1 MAVMA
6 DFARL
11 PTERKVLVFVVG
23 AALLG
28 LLYFQFVYKPLKAD
42 LEEAQGE
49 NDAKV
54 ALNAKLEREI
64 PEFADMKRDIVKL
77 LAQINANE
85 KALPTQAELPAFFET
100 LNRKVTEAG
109 VEITKWKEGTA
120 ESVESFVR
128 VPIDIELTGT
138 YLQIERFFSSLVPK
152 KKDKSAP
159 KSDQPEE
166 LDRIV
171 SIENLSLANPV
182 VRNREIVLTAKFTA
196 ATFRQELKKPPAP
209 GQPGA
214 APAGAAPAGG
224 VPAVPAPTPA
234 ATPANPPQ
242 PTTTPATP
250 AAVKAAADNA
260 MQKDESRTRNAPT
273 GDGSGKPKGS
283 L

>member
-6 DFARL
+6 DFAKL

-23 AALLG
+23 AGLLG
-28 LLYFQFVYKPLKAD
+28 LLYFQFFYKPLKAE

-49 NDAKV
+49 HDAKV

-64 PEFADMKRDIVKL
+64 PEYGDIKRDIVKL
-77 LAQINANE
+77 RAQINAND
-85 KALPTQAELPAFFET
+85 KALPTEAELPAFFET

-109 VEITKWKEGTA
+109 VEVTKWKEGNA

-128 VPIDIELTGT
+128 VPIDIEMTGT
-138 YLQIERFFSSLVPK
+138 YMQIERFFASLVPK

-159 KSDQPEE
+159 KTDQPEE

-171 SIENLSLANPV
+171 SIENLSLSNPV

-214 APAGAAPAGG
+214 APAAGAT
-224 VPAVPAPTPA
+224 PAVPAPTP
-234 ATPANPPQ
+234 TPSPAPPQ

-260 MQKDESRTRNAPT
+260 MQKDDARTRNAPT

>member
-28 LLYFQFVYKPLKAD
+28 LVYFQFGYKPLKAE
-42 LEEAQGE
+42 LAEAKGE
-49 NDAKV
+49 HDTKV

-64 PEFADMKRDIVKL
+64 PEFADIKRDIVKL
-77 LAQINANE
+77 RDQINAND
-85 KALPTQAELPAFFET
+85 KALPTEAELPAFFET

-109 VEITKWKEGTA
+109 VEVTKWKEGTPA
-120 ESVESFVR
+120 SVESFVR
-128 VPIDIELTGT
+128 VPIEIEMTGT
-138 YLQIERFFSSLVPK
+138 YMQIERFFASLLPK
-152 KKDKSAP
+152 KRDKSAP
-159 KSDQPEE
+159 KTDQPEE

-171 SIENLSLANPV
+171 SIENLSLSNPV

-214 APAGAAPAGG
+214 AGAAPAGG
-224 VPAVPAPTPA
+224 APALPAPRPA
-234 ATPANPPQ
+234 PMPANPPQ

-260 MQKDESRTRNAPT
+260 MQKDEARTRNAPT